1 MATHLYCVLAP
12 TGSEAPPAGLT
23 GVGGA
28 PVRFL
33 SFGASSAMEAWVSTV
48 DDETLRATGA
58 ALATQALLHNEVV
71 NAALGTGRTPAPA
84 RYGSNFSDDA
94 ACIADLHRRSALLA
108 RILDQITD
116 CVEMSVLLVPTSGAR
131 KIEAARPAS
140 TEPAAGRRYL
150 ESVRRQTYEQQER
163 RASANGEAGRLGSVV
178 GRYIRGEVRTIAGT
192 GVMSVA
198 HLVRNADVTLYRNA
212 LADFVPDQAFRI
224 VMGEPRAPYS
234 FADSRLDR
242 TGHDSGNHA

>member
-12 TGSEAPPAGLT
+12 ARSEALPAGLT

-28 PVRFL
+28 PVRSL
-33 SFGASSAMEAWVSTV
+33 SFGASGGMEAWVSTV
-48 DDETLRATGA
+48 DDEMPRATGA
-58 ALATQALLHNEVV
+58 ALATEALVHNEVV

-94 ACIADLHRRSALLA
+94 ACITDLHRRSELLA
-108 RILDQITD
+108 RILEQIAD
-116 CVEMSVLLVPTSGAR
+116 CVEMSVLLVPTRGTR
-131 KIEAARPAS
+131 KIEASRPAL

-150 ESVRRQTYEQQER
+150 ESVRQRAYEQQER
-163 RASANGEAGRLGSVV
+163 HALADAEAERLVAVV
-178 GRYIRGEVRTIAGT
+178 GRYVRCEVRSIAGT

-212 LADFVPDQAFRI
+212 LADFVPDQRFRI

-234 FADSRLDR
+234 FTDSRLDR